1 MEIPTRT
8 RLNFPKTRSK
18 HFPKNIHTTSSFCE
32 TLRKKSESK
41 KFNNLINSL
50 LSLYYLNWLKKNSI
64 MKNEQYK
71 TRFSIKILHIIVMYA
86 RKKLNLHPLCILKK
100 VHLSSKRLFKWR
112 ATSAIHIFKLVA

>member
-8 RLNFPKTRSK
+8 GLTFPKTRSK

-41 KFNNLINSL
+41 KFNNLINSIKSL
-50 LSLYYLNWLKKNSI
+50 LFKLAEK
-64 MKNEQYK
+64 KNEQYK

-112 ATSAIHIFKLVA
+112 ATSAIHIFKPVA